1 MTTQRS
7 SSTIDKQRLTS
18 SFPVTRDREFPGLPG
33 AVRAATV
40 VGHDPTLRCKLSTQ
54 TALHLRDSLRKPG
67 TETPATPSEA
77 ALTMSSGDLAMEDV
91 SSYPAE
97 NFLSDREYGGPGVM
111 ALACKT
117 LGSCWSFVSERRS
130 SQCTVFSHSDGF
142 LCKEFITP
150 LPFTDRSQGNP
161 WQTPT
166 GQTVL

>member
-77 ALTMSSGDLAMEDV
+77 ALSMSSGDLAMEDV

-97 NFLSDREYGGPGVM
+97 NFLGDIENMGV
-111 ALACKT
+111 L
-117 LGSCWSFVSERRS
+117 V
-130 SQCTVFSHSDGF
+130 
-142 LCKEFITP
+142 
-150 LPFTDRSQGNP
+150 
-161 WQTPT
+161 
-166 GQTVL
+166 